1 MLLVWGM
8 SQFFNGTAFSFSI
21 FIWRTD
27 SSVCAISLINSIW
40 PLFCWQWE
48 GKSIYFQ
55 SLRGQRLHG
64 CTGLMSRVHKSETT
78 ALLFPQSLPHS
89 SCNFLSEYC
98 VLATLAYMELR
109 GLKWSTTFINRGA
122 QLTVSTALLASFLCK
137 MELCLYQCSFLSK
150 KQRTAAAKQYK
161 QILWLRCI
169 Q

>member
-1 MLLVWGM
+1 MARLSPFPYLSEGLIAQCVPFLWL
-8 SQFFNGTAFSFSI
+8 TASDLSSAGSEKGNPFTFS
-21 FIWRTD
+21 
-27 SSVCAISLINSIW
+27 
-40 PLFCWQWE
+40 PL
-48 GKSIYFQ
+48 GK
-55 SLRGQRLHG
+55 GQRLHG